1 MTYSE
6 EEIQK
11 YLSILQNFKDG
22 LNVYS
27 SVKDDHIPP
36 KLQKRF
42 HVKIVVILIFSKMV
56 VSVTVTIFFILLV
69 VFLSKKQLS
78 KIDVVSDRNVFTRE
92 SIIIKIK

>member
-27 SVKDDHIPP
+27 VRDKHIPP
-36 KLQKRF
+36 KIQEK
-42 HVKIVVILIFSKMV
+42 
-56 VSVTVTIFFILLV
+56 VSCENCGNTLFFQRCWFPLL
-69 VFLSKKQLS
+69 
-78 KIDVVSDRNVFTRE
+78 
-92 SIIIKIK
+92 

>member
-27 SVKDDHIPP
+27 SVKDENIPP
-36 KLQKRF
+36 KSPEK
-42 HVKIVVILIFSKMV
+42 
-56 VSVTVTIFFILLV
+56 VSC
-69 VFLSKKQLS
+69 
-78 KIDVVSDRNVFTRE
+78 
-92 SIIIKIK
+92 

>member
-27 SVKDDHIPP
+27 PVKDEHIPP
-36 KLQKRF
+36 KTPEK
-42 HVKIVVILIFSKMV
+42 VSCEIVEILIFSKMV
-56 VSVTVTIFFILLV
+56 VSVTVTNVFILLV
-69 VFLSKKQLS
+69 AFLSKK
-78 KIDVVSDRNVFTRE
+78 
-92 SIIIKIK
+92 